1 MKIKLDHIIPFVLVI
16 GLVALFYFN
25 NKTPVTTNN
34 GNIIIKPEYH
44 TEVFRPVDQSGSIEN
59 DNKYI
64 FKHKQS
70 NDVLELLEKDGY
82 LILPDGENK
91 LPTRK
96 LENGKEEDIWEV
108 THKKRSIIFDT
119 HGWDFGTYAG
129 FLDGNK
135 TGTTIKDY
143 DFGLRYSPLKI
154 YDTFAL
160 DFLISNQDA
169 GIGVSF
175 YPAPIRYGDIWHH
188 LGVGIAKTI
197 DFENKDY
204 HNMVYLSFSTRF

>member
-1 MKIKLDHIIPFVLVI
+1 MKVSLDHIIPFILVA
-16 GLVALFYFN
+16 GLVCLFVFN
-25 NKTPVTTNN
+25 HKTPTTSSG
-34 GNIIIKPEYH
+34 GNIIIKPEHH
-44 TEVFRPVDQSGSIEN
+44 TEMFRSLDKSGDVEN
-59 DNKYI
+59 DNRYI

-70 NDVLELLEKDGY
+70 GDTLELLEKDGY
-82 LILPDGENK
+82 LLLPDGQLK

-96 LENGKEEDIWEV
+96 LEDGKEEDIWEV
-108 THKKRSIIFDT
+108 HHQKRDVFFDL
-119 HGWDFGTYAG
+119 GYDFGTYAG

-143 DFGLRYSPLKI
+143 DFGLRFSPLKI
-154 YDTFAL
+154 YDTFAT

-175 YPAPIRYGDIWHH
+175 YPLPMRYGDVFHH
-188 LGVGIAKTI
+188 LGVGFARTI

-204 HNMVYLSFSTRF
+204 HNMVYLSFSSRF